1 MCWLLSGDGWRRG
14 EKGKLPEALQT
25 VIQLFGPETLKD
37 QLNWT
42 KDDGTAADIKEYE
55 AVLEEWKR
63 KFTKVRD
70 SASIVSSSDDDG
82 HVIVM

>member
-1 MCWLLSGDGWRRG
+1 MLSGDGWRRR
-14 EKGKLPEALQT
+14 ENRTLPEALQT

-42 KDDGTAADIKEYE
+42 KEDGTAADIEEYE
-55 AVLEEWKR
+55 AVLKEWKQ

-70 SASIVSSSDDDG
+70 STSIASNSDGDG
-82 HVIVM
+82 HVIAM